1 MPKKRYFQKGDI
13 IFKEGSPSDSIYIV
27 KHGEVEISQL
37 KHNEEKHIVGILKTN
52 DILGEMGLIDDL
64 PRSAT
69 ATAIS
74 DCEILIIDKK
84 QFNEI
89 IEQHP
94 EILRPL
100 TTLLV
105 QRMRETLALLKKGYK
120 LPGKERRKPMS

>member
-27 KHGEVEISQL
+27 EHGEVEISQL
-37 KHNEEKHIVGILKTN
+37 KHNEEKHIVGVLKTN

-74 DCEILIIDKK
+74 DCEILIINKK

>member
-27 KHGEVEISQL
+27 EHGEVEISQL
-37 KHNEEKHIVGILKTN
+37 KHNEEKHVVGVLKTN

-94 EILRPL
+94 EILKPL

>member
-27 KHGEVEISQL
+27 EHGEVEISQL
-37 KHNEEKHIVGILKTN
+37 KHNEEKHIVGVLKTN

>member
-27 KHGEVEISQL
+27 EHGEVEISQL
-37 KHNEEKHIVGILKTN
+37 KHNEEKHIVGVLKTN

-94 EILRPL
+94 EILKPL